1 VADLDDLAAR
11 LDAFAEELAEAAL
24 AALRAAVEEG
34 RSGRVEIERRITR
47 ARRSVERAASLLRDG
62 EGGDE
67 G

>member
-11 LDAFAEELAEAAL
+11 LDAFAEDLAEAAIV
-24 AALRAAVEEG
+24 ALRAAVEEG

-47 ARRSVERAASLLRDG
+47 ARRSVERAASLLRDD
-62 EGGDE
+62 GDDA